1 MSRARNGGD
10 IDALLPRVR
19 SSASVARIE
28 EAACIGCALCLAA
41 CPVDAIIGAA
51 KSMHTVLAHDCI
63 GCELCLAPCPVDCIS
78 MLPAGR
84 AFDEADA
91 VRARANFARRVARSS
106 AGRSRVAS
114 PAADAG
120 VDVEKMRRRA
130 AIAAALARARARRVR
145 RS

>member
-10 IDALLPRVR
+10 IDAFLPRVR
-19 SSASVARIE
+19 SPASVARID

-63 GCELCLAPCPVDCIS
+63 GCELCLPPCPVDCIS
-78 MLPAGR
+78 MLAAGR

-91 VRARANFARRVARSS
+91 VRAQANFARRVARSS

-120 VDVEKMRRRA
+120 VDIEKMRRQA
-130 AIAAALARARARRVR
+130 AVAAALARARARRAR